1 MPRKKPTIQMVADLA
16 GVSRGT
22 VDRVLNNRAHVRPA
36 VYEKVMA
43 ALKETGYL
51 TPRDAYQK
59 TLLEQNYAPLK
70 LGVLLPN
77 WSGHFKW
84 EIENGIESAR
94 EELAEFHVTIVTEEC
109 STDIPEDTLSHLQ
122 NLLDQQVQGLAVCA
136 VNDPLV
142 WKKVSDLCSQ
152 NIPVITF
159 NSDLPESGRLCFVG
173 QDYQKSG
180 RIAAELIS
188 KCISKDASILAAVGN
203 LEFDGHRS
211 RLEGFS
217 DRIREVG
224 FSDKQVS
231 VIETYNDYQITYR
244 KVAQALQERKDI
256 QAIYMANR
264 SVAAC
269 TRAVDDAGLK
279 GKIHVVCHDI
289 SEHTQILLRNGD
301 IDFSISQDLFR
312 QGYLPLIYLRDYL
325 HKGKYAPDPEN
336 NPQISI
342 ICSQNL

>member
-1 MPRKKPTIQMVADLA
+1 MSNKKPTIQMVADMA

-22 VDRVLNNRAHVRPA
+22 VDRVLNNRSHVRPA
-36 VYEKVMA
+36 VYQRVMA

-51 TPRDAYQK
+51 SPRDSYQR
-59 TLLEQNYAPLK
+59 TLFEKNYPPLK

-84 EIENGIESAR
+84 EIENGIEAAR
-94 EELAEFHVTIVTEEC
+94 EELSEFHVTIVTEEC
-109 STDIPEDTLSHLQ
+109 STDIPDDTLLHLEH
-122 NLLDQQVQGLAVCA
+122 LLKQDVQGLAVCA

-142 WKKVSDLCSQ
+142 CRKISKLQ
-152 NIPVITF
+152 KEGIPVITF
-159 NSDLPESGRLCFVG
+159 NSDLPGSGRLCFVG
-173 QDYQKSG
+173 QDYKKSG

-188 KCISKDASILAAVGN
+188 KCITKDARILAAVGN

-211 RLEGFS
+211 RLEGFTE
-217 DRIREVG
+217 RIREVG
-224 FSDKQVS
+224 FKDSQIT
-231 VIETYNDYQITYR
+231 VIETYNDYQVTYR
-244 KVAQALQERKDI
+244 KVSQALQEQKNI
-256 QAIYMANR
+256 KAVYMANR

-269 TRAVDDAGLK
+269 TKAVEAAGRK
-279 GKIHVVCHDI
+279 GEIHVVCHDI
-289 SEHTQILLRNGD
+289 SEHTQTLLKSGD

-325 HKGKYAPDPEN
+325 HKDKYSPDLDN

-342 ICSQNL
+342 VCSQNL